1 MSQTLLKL
9 ARQFADSNADQ
20 HGLASTPVSW
30 LRVLRST
37 GTGTVG
43 HLIERPT
50 VCLVLQGQMRQ
61 TYGSRAHS
69 CSRGD
74 SIVITNRSPAITEIQ
89 AASIAEPCVA
99 LLIEVDL
106 SMVSV
111 LVADMEAANC
121 TTSSLQAIASTDEEL
136 ATCALQLMRLVL
148 NPSSLGVLLNPLV
161 REVHYWI
168 LAGQHGA
175 TIRNLSRPDNTVRRV
190 ARAIAVIRSE
200 FSKSLPIEHL
210 AAVAGMSSS
219 AFHQHFRAA
228 TSMTPLQ
235 YQKHIRLT
243 EARRMMLSDGSKAS
257 SAAFS
262 VGYQSISQ
270 FSRDY
275 RKMFGL
281 PPRRE
286 TSRAKSMKPV
296 YEVARARTMAAQAIA

>member
-20 HGLASTPVSW
+20 QGLAATPVSW

-37 GTGTVG
+37 RNGSVS

-50 VCLVLQGQMRQ
+50 VCLVLQGRMHQ
-61 TYGSRAHS
+61 TNGNRSYS
-69 CSRGD
+69 CSPGD
-74 SIVITNRSPAITEIQ
+74 SIVVTNRSPAITEIQ

-99 LLIEVDL
+99 LFIEVDL

-121 TTSSLQAIASTDEEL
+121 ANNFQAMPSTNEEL
-136 ATCALQLMRLVL
+136 ATCALQLMRLVM

-175 TIRNLSRPDNTVRRV
+175 TIRNLSRPDSTVRRV

-200 FSKSLPIEHL
+200 FSRSLPIEHL

-275 RKMFGL
+275 SKMFGL

-286 TSRAKSMKPV
+286 TSRARSAKPAHDGTRV
-296 YEVARARTMAAQAIA
+296 RTTAAQAFA

>member
-9 ARQFADSNADQ
+9 ARQFADSNTSQRGFA
-20 HGLASTPVSW
+20 ATPVPW
-30 LRVLRST
+30 LRVLCST
-37 GTGTVG
+37 GTGSLG
-43 HLIERPT
+43 DSIERPT

-61 TYGSRAHS
+61 ANGSMAYS
-69 CSRGD
+69 CSPGD
-74 SIVITNRSPAITEIQ
+74 SIILTNRSPATTEIQ

-111 LVADMEAANC
+111 LVTDMEAAKC
-121 TTSSLQAIASTDEEL
+121 TATNLQTTPSTNEEL
-136 ATCALQLMRLVL
+136 ATCALQLMRLAL
-148 NPSSLGVLLNPLV
+148 NPSSLGVLLNPLM
-161 REVHYWI
+161 REMHYWI
-168 LAGQHGA
+168 LAGRHGT
-175 TIRNLSRPDNTVRRV
+175 TIRNLSRPDNTIRRV
-190 ARAIAVIRSE
+190 ARAISVIRNE

-286 TSRAKSMKPV
+286 TSRARSMKPA
-296 YEVARARTMAAQAIA
+296 YDGAHARAMASQAVA